1 MVDCCMSIQMAD
13 NPGAPSLFHGLAVT
27 DTVTD
32 AVTIGESSSRPI
44 IVDPDV
50 LLKIAAMIQRLDAKV
65 EVLSS
70 KMDAFTEKE
79 HASGLIPT
87 DFASEECNRVSETL
101 QAVPALRS
109 LRREQTPK
117 LSLQSWRDK
126 PCLSGLRII
135 LVRFVHHNNFEYTM
149 AVVTVVVCLN
159 VGLALSAELR
169 GEDALV
175 YDVIQKLTLC
185 IYVIEMSL
193 RIVVDGWS
201 CFSNPWVRFDAFLV
215 VSGLLSTGALQLTP
229 HGLRDDLDVLQNI
242 MLLRVLRLLRVARV
256 FRLLPIFST
265 LWTLVRGLLCSAST
279 ILSTLV
285 LLIFVDY
292 FFACVGIEVITK
304 NETLLANDAMIDII
318 DNNFSDIP
326 QTMLTLV
333 QFVTLDSIA
342 SLYTPLIYECPWLAL
357 YFLPV
362 IVVLSVSV
370 MNLVTAVLVDTA
382 MRLSTQDQEM
392 SQLALEKNIRA
403 LEPQVRAMFQE
414 VDEDKSGLLNP
425 EEILKCY
432 EMLPKTLSDCI
443 PRDSLSEFFGIL
455 DVDGSGEIDE
465 DEFFEGMLTMAL
477 SDVPIQ
483 TTQML
488 KLLRHVKSDV
498 EFVRRA
504 LGVVQRAP
512 RA

>member
-193 RIVVDGWS
+193 RIVVD
-201 CFSNPWVRFDAFLV
+201 
-215 VSGLLSTGALQLTP
+215 
-229 HGLRDDLDVLQNI
+229 
-242 MLLRVLRLLRVARV
+242 
-256 FRLLPIFST
+256 
-265 LWTLVRGLLCSAST
+265 
-279 ILSTLV
+279 
-285 LLIFVDY
+285 
-292 FFACVGIEVITK
+292 
-304 NETLLANDAMIDII
+304 
-318 DNNFSDIP
+318 
-326 QTMLTLV
+326 
-333 QFVTLDSIA
+333 
-342 SLYTPLIYECPWLAL
+342 
-357 YFLPV
+357 
-362 IVVLSVSV
+362 
-370 MNLVTAVLVDTA
+370 VDTA
-382 MRLSTQDQEM
+382 RL
-392 SQLALEKNIRA
+392 A
-403 LEPQVRAMFQE
+403 
-414 VDEDKSGLLNP
+414 
-425 EEILKCY
+425 
-432 EMLPKTLSDCI
+432 
-443 PRDSLSEFFGIL
+443 
-455 DVDGSGEIDE
+455 
-465 DEFFEGMLTMAL
+465 
-477 SDVPIQ
+477 
-483 TTQML
+483 
-488 KLLRHVKSDV
+488 
-498 EFVRRA
+498 
-504 LGVVQRAP
+504 
-512 RA
+512 